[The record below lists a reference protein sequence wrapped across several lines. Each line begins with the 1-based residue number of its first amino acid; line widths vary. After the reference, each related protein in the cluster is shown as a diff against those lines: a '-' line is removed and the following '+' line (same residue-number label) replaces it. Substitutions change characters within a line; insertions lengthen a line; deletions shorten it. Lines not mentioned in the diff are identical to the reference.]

1 MSNRANITSIDA
13 VRQFL
18 LTLQQFAAR
27 IDTALTDLRLE
38 SRRAVDWIENDRTRY
53 WPQEVR
59 KSSDALGQAFAD
71 LERCEMSI
79 SPDDRRPCY
88 EQKKALKQA
97 KQRVRTTEEKVRI
110 VKSWRI
116 KVNQATDEFESR
128 LAVMAHY
135 LESQIPRAV
144 AALKRMSAALEKY
157 TQPAL
162 PDDVSVDATSEL
174 NDENG

>member
-13 VRQFL
+13 VLQTSL
-18 LTLQQFAAR
+18 ALQQFAAR
-27 IDTALTDLRLE
+27 VSDALTDLRLE

-59 KSSDALGQAFAD
+59 KASDAVGEALIN

-79 SPDDRRPCY
+79 SPDDKRPCY
-88 EQKKALKQA
+88 EEKKALQLA
-97 KQRVRTTEEKVRI
+97 KRRLRTSEEKVRI
-110 VKSWRI
+110 VKAWRI
-116 KVNQATDEFESR
+116 KINQETDEFEGR

-157 TQPAL
+157 TQATVPG
-162 PDDVSVDATSEL
+162 DVSVDATNEL
-174 NDENG
+174 SDAED